1 MTTTT
6 ASTAIELGFNS
17 DVRQALKA
25 FAEAKALADKAEAL
39 KKEAEATLRQALG
52 EATTATIGGIT
63 AFQLIS
69 RTNTYVNAKALKVD
83 FPEAYEATQYQTAY
97 DFIKVAR

>member
-1 MTTTT
+1 MTT
-6 ASTAIELGFNS
+6 TAIELGFNA
-17 DVRQALKA
+17 DVRKALKA

-39 KKEAEATLRQALG
+39 KAEAEQVLRTALG
-52 EATTATIGGIT
+52 EATEATVGGIT
-63 AFQLIS
+63 AFKLIS